1 MTDAPPP
8 RRHGPGPRGP
18 GEKPQHFR
26 EAWRKL
32 LRYMHSYRAPLIGAV
47 ILAFVSTALTLIGPN
62 KLQDVTDLV
71 MTGIRSG
78 SMDLGQIQSI
88 ALLLLVIYLISAG
101 LSVLQNYI
109 LATISQKTAGRLRK
123 DVSAKVDRVPL
134 SYYDRTNS
142 GDIVSRVTNDID
154 TIGQSMNQSIGTMVT
169 AVTLLVGSLLMM
181 ALTNVTMMGTAVL
194 ASLFGFGLMF
204 VIMGRSQKYFNQQ
217 QKGLGAMN
225 GLVSEVYGGHS
236 VVRAYNGERK
246 AKAEFD
252 RINRDL
258 FRSAFRSQF
267 LAGLMPSLMNFIGN
281 FGYVAVCVVGAML
294 TIDGQISFGTIV
306 AFMIYVRLFTQ
317 PLSQIGQAISSMQS
331 VAAASERVFGFLA
344 APEMADEA
352 GKQPSDRVATGEV
365 EFRDA
370 RFSYVPGTEIIHGF
384 SAQVH
389 AGQKIAIVGPTG
401 AGKTTLVNL
410 LMRFYETDSGEIL
423 LDGVPTKEM
432 RRADVHRQFGMV
444 LQDTWLFQGTV
455 RDNIAYCKAGVTDEQ
470 IIAACQAVGLHHF
483 IMTLPHGYDT
493 VLNDSSSLS
502 VGQRQQLTIARAMVQ
517 NAPLMILDEATSSV
531 DTRTER
537 LIQDAM
543 DRLTAHR
550 TSFVIAHRL
559 STIKNADLILVV
571 QSGNIV
577 EQGTHEQLLAQHG
590 FYSQLYN
597 SQFENCD

>member
-1 MTDAPPP
+1 MTEIQSP
-8 RRHGPGPRGP
+8 RRHGPGPHGP
-18 GEKPQHFR
+18 GEKPQNFQD
-26 EAWRKL
+26 AWEKL
-32 LRYMHSYRAPLIGAV
+32 LRYMHNYRVSLIAAV
-47 ILAFVSTALTLIGPN
+47 ILAFVSTALTLVGPS
-62 KLQDVTDLV
+62 KLQDVTNIV
-71 MTGIRSG
+71 MAGIRSG
-78 SMDLGQIQSI
+78 NIDLGQIQNI
-88 ALLLLVIYLISAG
+88 AILLLAIYLISAG
-101 LSVLQNYI
+101 LSMLQNYI

-123 DVSAKVDRVPL
+123 DVSVKVDRVPL
-134 SYYDRTNS
+134 SYYDRMNS

-181 ALTNVTMMGTAVL
+181 AITNIKMMGTAVL

-204 VIMGRSQKYFNQQ
+204 FIMSRSQKYFNQQ
-217 QKGLGAMN
+217 QKGLGSMN

-236 VVRAYNGERK
+236 VVRAYNGEKK

-317 PLSQIGQAISSMQS
+317 PLSQIGQTIASMQS
-331 VAAASERVFGFLA
+331 VAAASERVFGFLST
-344 APEMADEA
+344 PEMADEA
-352 GKQPSDRVATGEV
+352 DKQPSDRVATGDI
-365 EFRDA
+365 EFRDV
-370 RFSYVPGTEIIHGF
+370 RFSYVPGTEVIHEF
-384 SAQVH
+384 SAHVYP
-389 AGQKIAIVGPTG
+389 GQKIAIVGPTG

-423 LDGVPTKEM
+423 MDGVPTKDL
-432 RRADVHRQFGMV
+432 RRTDVHRQFGMV

-455 RDNIAYCKAGVTDEQ
+455 RDNIAYCKEGVTDDQ
-470 IIAACQAVGLHHF
+470 IVTACQAVGLHHF
-483 IMTLPHGYDT
+483 ITTLPHGYDT
-493 VLNDSSSLS
+493 VLNDNSSLS

-571 QSGNIV
+571 
-577 EQGTHEQLLAQHG
+577 
-590 FYSQLYN
+590 
-597 SQFENCD
+597 